1 MLEKSPLASE
11 VINLRI
17 MKDKTKSMQMHLD
30 AITEDCV
37 GTGLQSSEE
46 ETRETSVW
54 TRLQG
59 CDMGSNC

>member
-1 MLEKSPLASE
+1 MQEKSPLASE

-17 MKDKTKSMQMHLD
+17 MKDKSKSMQMHLD

-46 ETRETSVW
+46 QTSRNIGLDK
-54 TRLQG
+54 TPRL
-59 CDMGSNC
+59 